1 MAAWLTP
8 TRRAVRW
15 TPAFVS
21 VAIATATLVVIRL
34 ADRPLRS
41 DAQIIVLTMVVIGGL
56 CGLADPGRDY
66 VHALPVSAA
75 RRLAHRL
82 AVLVP
87 PIALA
92 IVIVR
97 WMADAMFS
105 EVAPGPGSLAM
116 AAFGAAGVAL
126 CATLTRRVGPRAG
139 DAAVAAML
147 AWLAAGLMLG
157 KLDAPL
163 GLALPWLRWP
173 VLVLV
178 IATVATVVSTTRG
191 AEA

>member
-1 MAAWLTP
+1 
-8 TRRAVRW
+8 VRW
-15 TPAFVS
+15 TPAIVS
-21 VAIATATLVVIRL
+21 VALAVATLVVIRL
-34 ADRPLRS
+34 AERPLRS

-56 CGLADPGRDY
+56 CGLADPGRDF
-66 VHALPVSAA
+66 VHAQPVSAA
-75 RRLAHRL
+75 KRLAHRL
-82 AVLVP
+82 AVIVP

-92 IVIVR
+92 ILVVQ
-97 WMADAMFS
+97 WMKGVLFADA
-105 EVAPGPGSLAM
+105 APGPGWGAL

-126 CATLTRRVGPRAG
+126 CATLTRRIGARAG

-157 KLDAPL
+157 KLEAPL

-173 VLVLV
+173 ALVLIV
-178 IATVATVVSTTRG
+178 ATVATVVATTRG